1 MLVAATVAGCNLLD
15 RYANA
20 NEIVYLIEHGDRYH
34 DAECPYVD
42 EEATEVSLSYAI
54 ARHYTPDPI
63 CSPPRLEE
71 RMSNRSLSIALF
83 VVGGFG
89 TAFLVLGVPS
99 LIQRRNTRVKATDI
113 ARARSGESWD
123 TLSRK
128 EQKRLIRDT
137 VSRLNEPSTGNHRE
151 ENSNYLD

>member
-1 MLVAATVAGCNLLD
+1 
-15 RYANA
+15 
-20 NEIVYLIEHGDRYH
+20 
-34 DAECPYVD
+34 
-42 EEATEVSLSYAI
+42 
-54 ARHYTPDPI
+54 
-63 CSPPRLEE
+63 
-71 RMSNRSLSIALF
+71 MSNRSLSIALF